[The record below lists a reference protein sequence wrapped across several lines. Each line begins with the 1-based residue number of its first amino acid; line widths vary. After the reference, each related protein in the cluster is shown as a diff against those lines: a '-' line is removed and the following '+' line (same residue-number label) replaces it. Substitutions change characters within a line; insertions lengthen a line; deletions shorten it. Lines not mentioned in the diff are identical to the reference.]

1 MRYKKSRLM
10 TFDHVEVTAGPLD
23 RIADSSSITD
33 ANEETVSVATRV
45 SNPDCSPVGINGQ
58 GDPTQTPPAFAE
70 IVSGN
75 FPIPPY
81 AGPVG
86 LSVLVLLLMLVR
98 LPAV

>member
-1 MRYKKSRLM
+1 M

-81 AGPVG
+81 AGPVRSV
-86 LSVLVLLLMLVR
+86 LHVPLVLVLLLLV
-98 LPAV
+98 LLTAV

>member
-1 MRYKKSRLM
+1 M
-10 TFDHVEVTAGPLD
+10 TFDHVEVTGGPLY

-75 FPIPPY
+75 FPIPRY
-81 AGPVG
+81 AGPVRSV
-86 LSVLVLLLMLVR
+86 LHVPLVLVLLLLV
-98 LPAV
+98 LLTAV